1 MSNDITNAL
10 IDLVLAVTT
19 IFGGMLVAY
28 VRRHASAATIDTAE
42 QIARIAV
49 GATEQMAKTAG
60 WDSGQKLRSALQDV
74 RALGEKHGIR
84 FSDEQ
89 WRTLIERQVREMQ
102 RLDAAL
108 HPSPPDS
115 TPEII
120 VPPAHTPPPTPAEPA
135 T

>member
-1 MSNDITNAL
+1 MSTDITNAL

-19 IFGGMLVAY
+19 ICGGTLVAY

-60 WDSGQKLRSALQDV
+60 WDAGQKFSSALQDV

-89 WRTLIERQVREMQ
+89 WKTLIERQVREMQ

-108 HPSPPDS
+108 GQATPS
-115 TPEII
+115 TP
-120 VPPAHTPPPTPAEPA
+120 TEPA
-135 T
+135 N

>member
-1 MSNDITNAL
+1 MNGDITNAL
-10 IDLVLAVTT
+10 IDLLLAMTT
-19 IFGGMLVAY
+19 IFGGYLVAY

-60 WDSGQKLRSALQDV
+60 WDSGKKLRSALQDV
-74 RALGEKHGIR
+74 RALGAKHGIR

-102 RLDAAL
+102 RLDTAL
-108 HPSPPDS
+108 HQA
-115 TPEII
+115 TPEPPPI
-120 VPPAHTPPPTPAEPA
+120 VTPADTAPPTPPPAPAG
-135 T
+135 